1 MIDQLGAGDRPPPV
15 GDRQVLLWDF
25 TNQNR
30 LRTDALEQACSITR
44 RGLTPDEWAAY
55 VSGLPYTNAC
65 AR

>member
-1 MIDQLGAGDRPPPV
+1 M
-15 GDRQVLLWDF
+15 LLWDF

-44 RGLTPDEWAAY
+44 RGLTPDNWAAY